1 MIQSV
6 PAQNMETLILYIY
19 QTGHNAVR
27 GGGVGGGEWGKKGN
41 TLLFLRCGIVE
52 GHSHKNI
59 CAEKKYDKNILL
71 KAP

>member
-6 PAQNMETLILYIY
+6 SAQNMEILILYVC
-19 QTGHNAVR
+19 QSGQNAM
-27 GGGVGGGEWGKKGN
+27 GGEEN
-41 TLLFLRCGIVE
+41 ILLFLRCGIGE

-71 KAP
+71 TAP

>member
-19 QTGHNAVR
+19 QSGHNAVR
-27 GGGVGGGEWGKKGN
+27 GGGESVKKGN

>member
-6 PAQNMETLILYIY
+6 S
-19 QTGHNAVR
+19 VR
-27 GGGVGGGEWGKKGN
+27 NLWKLSSCTFTEVARIPHGKKKKERERDN
-41 TLLFLRCGIVE
+41 TSLFLRCGIVE

>member
-1 MIQSV
+1 MIQRV
-6 PAQNMETLILYIY
+6 PAQNMEALILYIY
-19 QTGHNAVR
+19 QSGHNAVR
-27 GGGVGGGEWGKKGN
+27 GGGRRKKKGN

-59 CAEKKYDKNILL
+59 CAEKKNDKNILL